1 MKINIRERCQKVSQ
15 CLKEAV
21 YLSRRDIAKVLGISK
36 SSVQRHLTSQF
47 RRQQYPESYFWETAE
62 GQNWLRLLVFGV
74 IYCFG
79 IKGGVGAGS
88 LSTFFHLLHLDQH
101 IGCSPSALRTMEIQ
115 VKAKIIDYEQEQSKA
130 CQRETPISICM
141 GADETFFG
149 LPILVAIELSS
160 GFIFSEVEC
169 ENRTYETWWNQ
180 IGSWFN
186 PKQWD
191 CRFMVSDGA
200 KALVKLALDGLNCPT
215 MPDVFHMLHDFS
227 KSMGGTIGLQ
237 QARLQK
243 DYMAL
248 TAKLSS
254 KSKSQ
259 RAGQAPEATSGETLA
274 ALLLAIEAQRLQ
286 LEHDHNDYRESIHAL
301 SQLIHPFHIETG
313 ESQMGIELQASLQPH
328 LSTLERL
335 SQTYSPTKSQA
346 ALERWKRQI
355 PCLSGGLHAWW
366 VWVIQSLGTQTND
379 PEIHNWVLNLLLPWV
394 YWHQQT
400 EKTRQP
406 QLKQNYEQAR
416 KSAHER
422 FLADD
427 YTKKTTSSE
436 QQPWIDWAVWMCSKF
451 QRTSSAVEGRN
462 GYLSGLH
469 HSGRGF
475 TEQTLKVLT
484 IIHNFDIKRD
494 DGTTAAQRLFEKP
507 FPNLFEWIVP
517 RMGEL
522 PRPRRTL
529 RIPKSKKLTP
539 SGVPL

>member
-15 CLKEAV
+15 CWKEAV
-21 YLSRRDIAKVLGISK
+21 YISCRDIAKVLGISK

-47 RRQQYPESYFWETAE
+47 RRQQYPESHFWETAE

-79 IKGGVGAGS
+79 IKGGIGADS
-88 LSTFFHLLHLDQH
+88 LSTFFHLLRLNQH
-101 IGCSPSALRTMEIQ
+101 IGCSPSALRTMEVQ
-115 VKAKIIDYEQEQSKA
+115 VKAKIIEYEQEQSKA
-130 CQRETPISICM
+130 CQSETPISICV
-141 GADETFFG
+141 GPDETFFG

-160 GFIFSEVEC
+160 GFIFSEVKC

-180 IGSWFN
+180 ISSWFN
-186 PKQWD
+186 PEQWE
-191 CRFMVSDGA
+191 CRYMVSDGA
-200 KALVKLALDGLNCPT
+200 RALVKLALDGLKCPT
-215 MPDVFHMLHDFS
+215 VPDVFHMLRDFS
-227 KSMGGTIGLQ
+227 KSIGGTIGLQ

-243 DYMAL
+243 EYLAL
-248 TAKLSS
+248 TTKSSS
-254 KSKSQ
+254 KSNSQ
-259 RAGQAPEATSGETLA
+259 
-274 ALLLAIEAQRLQ
+274 LLAIEAQRLQ
-286 LEHDHNDYRESIHAL
+286 LENDHNDYRKSIHAL
-301 SQLIHPFHIETG
+301 SLSIHPFHIETG
-313 ESQMGIELQASLQPH
+313 ESQMGMELQVSLQPH
-328 LSTLERL
+328 LSILERL

-346 ALERWKRQI
+346 ALERWRRQI

-366 VWVIQSLGTQTND
+366 VWVIQSLLAQTKD

-422 FLADD
+422 FLADEH
-427 YTKKTTSSE
+427 TKKLTSSE
-436 QQPWIDWAVWMCSKF
+436 QQPWIDWAIWMCTKF

-475 TEQTLKVLT
+475 TEQTLQVLT

-507 FPNLFEWIVP
+507 FPDLFEWIVP

-529 RIPKSKKLTP
+529 KTPKSKKPTP

>member
-1 MKINIRERCQKVSQ
+1 
-15 CLKEAV
+15 
-21 YLSRRDIAKVLGISK
+21 
-36 SSVQRHLTSQF
+36 
-47 RRQQYPESYFWETAE
+47 
-62 GQNWLRLLVFGV
+62 
-74 IYCFG
+74 
-79 IKGGVGAGS
+79 
-88 LSTFFHLLHLDQH
+88 
-101 IGCSPSALRTMEIQ
+101 MEVQ
-115 VKAKIIDYEQEQSKA
+115 VKAKIVEYEQEQSKA
-130 CQRETPISICM
+130 CQSETPVSICV

-180 IGSWFN
+180 ISNWFN
-186 PKQWD
+186 PEQWD

-215 MPDVFHMLHDFS
+215 VPDVFHMLRDFS
-227 KSMGGTIGLQ
+227 KSIGGTISLQ

-243 DYMAL
+243 EFMAL
-248 TAKLSS
+248 KAKSS
-254 KSKSQ
+254 SIANAQ
-259 RAGQAPEATSGETLA
+259 
-274 ALLLAIEAQRLQ
+274 LLVVEAQQLQ
-286 LEHDHNDYRESIHAL
+286 LENDHNDYRESIHAL
-301 SQLIHPFHIETG
+301 SQSIHPFNIETG
-313 ESQMGIELQASLQPH
+313 KSQMEMELQTSLQPH
-328 LSTLERL
+328 LSILERL

-346 ALERWKRQI
+346 ALDRWKRQI
-355 PCLSGGLHAWW
+355 PFLADGLHAWW
-366 VWVIQSLGTQTND
+366 IWVLQALATQTQD
-379 PEIHNWVLNLLLPWV
+379 PEIHHWVLNCLLPWV
-394 YWHQQT
+394 YWYEQT
-400 EKTRQP
+400 QKTRQP
-406 QLKQNYEQAR
+406 QLKQNYEKAA

-427 YTKKTTSSE
+427 CTKNLTNSE
-436 QQPWIDWAVWMCSKF
+436 QQIWIDWAIWMCTKF

-484 IIHNFDIKRD
+484 IIHNFDIKRN

-507 FPNLFEWIVP
+507 FPDLFEWIVP

-522 PRPRRTL
+522 PRPRRTFKT
-529 RIPKSKKLTP
+529 PKSKKPTP

>member
-1 MKINIRERCQKVSQ
+1 MKINILERCQKVSQ
-15 CLKEAV
+15 CLKESV

-47 RRQQYPESYFWETAE
+47 RRQQYPESHFWETAE

-79 IKGGVGAGS
+79 IKGGVGADS
-88 LSTFFHLLHLDQH
+88 LSTFFHLLRLNQH

-115 VKAKIIDYEQEQSKA
+115 VKAKIIEYEQEQSKSF
-130 CQRETPISICM
+130 QRETPISICV

-169 ENRTYETWWNQ
+169 ENRTYDTWWQQ

-186 PKQWD
+186 PQQWD

-200 KALVKLALDGLNCPT
+200 KALVKLALSGLHCPT
-215 MPDVFHMLHDFS
+215 VPDVFHMLRDFS
-227 KSMGGTIGLQ
+227 KSFGGTISLQ
-237 QARLQK
+237 KIRLQK
-243 DYMAL
+243 EYVAL
-248 TAKLSS
+248 NTRAAKVCSEV
-254 KSKSQ
+254 
-259 RAGQAPEATSGETLA
+259 ASGKTLA
-274 ALLLAIEAQRLQ
+274 ARLLVVEAQLLQ
-286 LEHDHNDYRESIHAL
+286 IENDHNDYRESLHAL
-301 SQLIHPFHIETG
+301 SQSIHPFDIETG

-328 LSTLERL
+328 LAILERL
-335 SQTYSPTKSQA
+335 SQTYSPVKSQA

-366 VWVIQSLGTQTND
+366 VWVLHALGSQTKD
-379 PEIHNWVLNLLLPWV
+379 PEIHNWVLNCLLPWV
-394 YWHQQT
+394 YWHQQAQ
-400 EKTRQP
+400 KTRQP
-406 QLKQNYEQAR
+406 QLKQNYEQAA

-422 FLADD
+422 FLGDD
-427 YTKKTTSSE
+427 CTNNLTCSE
-436 QQPWIDWAVWMCSKF
+436 QQQWIDWAIWMCTKF

-494 DGTTAAQRLFEKP
+494 DGTTAAQRLFEQP
-507 FPNLFEWIVP
+507 FPDLFEWVVP
-517 RMGEL
+517 RLGEL

-529 RIPKSKKLTP
+529 KTPKSRNPTP
-539 SGVPL
+539 SSVPL

>member
-15 CLKEAV
+15 CLKEAFH
-21 YLSRRDIAKVLGISK
+21 LSRRGMAKVLGISK

-47 RRQQYPESYFWETAE
+47 RRQQYPESYFWETVE
-62 GQNWLRLLVFGV
+62 GQVWLRLLVFGA

-79 IKGGVGAGS
+79 IKGGVGAES
-88 LSTFFHLLHLDQH
+88 LSTFFRMLRLEKH
-101 IGCSPSALRTMEIQ
+101 IGCSPSALRTIKIEL
-115 VKAKIIDYEQEQSKA
+115 KAKIIEYEQEQSQA
-130 CQRETPISICM
+130 CHRETPISICV

-149 LPILVAIELSS
+149 LPILVAMELSS

-180 IGSWFN
+180 ISSWFN
-186 PKQWD
+186 PEQWD

-200 KALVKLALDGLNCPT
+200 KALIKLALSGLECPT
-215 MPDVFHMLHDFS
+215 VPDLFHLLRDFS
-227 KSMGGTIGLQ
+227 KSIGGTISLQ

-243 DYMAL
+243 EYAGLTVKTSPNSQAQLLVAQKKLLQTEKDHQDY
-248 TAKLSS
+248 
-254 KSKSQ
+254 
-259 RAGQAPEATSGETLA
+259 QA
-274 ALLLAIEAQRLQ
+274 
-286 LEHDHNDYRESIHAL
+286 SIHGL

-313 ESQMGIELQASLQPH
+313 ESQMGMELPALLQPH
-328 LSTLERL
+328 LSVLERL

-346 ALERWKRQI
+346 ALERWKRQV
-355 PCLSGGLHAWW
+355 PCLCGVLVAWW
-366 VWVIQSLGTQTND
+366 QWTLQSLYAKTPEPETQT
-379 PEIHNWVLNLLLPWV
+379 WALNCLLPWV

-406 QLKQNYEQAR
+406 KLKQDYEKAA
-416 KSAHER
+416 KSARER

-427 YTKKTTSSE
+427 YTKNLTSSE
-436 QQPWIDWAVWMCSKF
+436 QQEWIDWAIWMCTKF

-484 IIHNFDIKRD
+484 IIHNFDIKRE

-507 FPNLFEWIVP
+507 FPDLFEWVVP

-522 PRPRRTL
+522 PRPRRTFKT
-529 RIPKSKKLTP
+529 PKSRKPTP
-539 SGVPL
+539 SSVPL

>member
-15 CLKEAV
+15 CLKEVV

-47 RRQQYPESYFWETAE
+47 RRQQYPESHFWETAE

-101 IGCSPSALRTMEIQ
+101 IGCSPSTLRTMEIQ

-130 CQRETPISICM
+130 SQRETPISICV

-186 PKQWD
+186 PEQWK

-200 KALVKLALDGLNCPT
+200 KALVKLALDGLNCPAV
-215 MPDVFHMLHDFS
+215 PDVFHMLRDFS
-227 KSMGGTIGLQ
+227 KSMGGTISLQ

-243 DYMAL
+243 EYMAL
-248 TAKLSS
+248 TAKSS
-254 KSKSQ
+254 SNSKAQ
-259 RAGQAPEATSGETLA
+259 
-274 ALLLAIEAQRLQ
+274 LLAVEAQQLQ
-286 LEHDHNDYRESIHAL
+286 LEHDHNDYRKSIYAL
-301 SQLIHPFHIETG
+301 SQSIHPFHIETG
-313 ESQMGIELQASLQPH
+313 ESQMGIELPAQLQPY
-328 LSTLERL
+328 LSILERL
-335 SQTYSPTKSQA
+335 SQTYSPNKSQA

-366 VWVIQSLGTQTND
+366 VWVIQSLGTQTQD
-379 PEIHNWVLNLLLPWV
+379 PEIHNWGLNCLLPWV

-400 EKTRQP
+400 QKTRKP
-406 QLKQNYEQAR
+406 QLKENYKLAV
-416 KSAHER
+416 KLAHEH
-422 FLADD
+422 FLADNF
-427 YTKKTTSSE
+427 TKSLTSSE
-436 QQPWIDWAVWMCSKF
+436 QQQWIDWAVWMCTKF

-462 GYLSGLH
+462 GHLSGLH

-507 FPNLFEWIVP
+507 FPDLFEWIVP
-517 RMGEL
+517 QMGAL
-522 PRPRRTL
+522 PQPRRTL
-529 RIPKSKKLTP
+529 KTPKSKKPTP
-539 SGVPL
+539 SSVPL

>member
-15 CLKEAV
+15 CFKKAV
-21 YLSRRDIAKVLGISK
+21 HLSRRDIAQVLGISK

-47 RRQQYPESYFWETAE
+47 RRQQYPESHFWETAE
-62 GQNWLRLLVFGV
+62 GQEWLRLLVFGV

-79 IKGGVGAGS
+79 IKGGIGAGS
-88 LSTFFHLLHLDQH
+88 LSIFFHLLHLEQH
-101 IGCSPSALRTMEIQ
+101 IGCSPNALRTMEVQ
-115 VKAKIIDYEQEQSKA
+115 LKTKIIDYEQEQSKVCHGSA
-130 CQRETPISICM
+130 PISICL

-160 GFIFSEVEC
+160 GFIFSEIEC

-180 IGSWFN
+180 VGSWFN
-186 PKQWD
+186 TEQWN

-200 KALVKLALDGLNCPT
+200 KALIKLALSGLECPT
-215 MPDVFHMLHDFS
+215 VPDVFHLLRDFS
-227 KSMGGTIGLQ
+227 KSIGGTISLQ

-243 DYMAL
+243 EYADLIVKTSPDSQAQLLIVKAKQLQIEQEHQDY
-248 TAKLSS
+248 
-254 KSKSQ
+254 
-259 RAGQAPEATSGETLA
+259 QA
-274 ALLLAIEAQRLQ
+274 
-286 LEHDHNDYRESIHAL
+286 SIHAL
-301 SQLIHPFHIETG
+301 SQSIHPFHIETG
-313 ESQMGIELQASLQPH
+313 ESHMGMELQSNLQPH
-328 LSTLERL
+328 LSVLERL
-335 SQTYSPTKSQA
+335 GQTYSPTKSQA

-355 PCLSGGLHAWW
+355 PCLSGVLHAWW
-366 VWVIQSLGTQTND
+366 QWTLQALYTKTQD
-379 PEIHNWVLNLLLPWV
+379 PEIHNWVLNCLLPWV

-406 QLKQNYEQAR
+406 KLKQSYEKAA
-416 KSAHER
+416 KSAREK

-427 YTKKTTSSE
+427 YTKNSISSE
-436 QQPWIDWAVWMCSKF
+436 QQQWVDWAIWMCAKF

-475 TEQTLKVLT
+475 TEQTLKALT

-494 DGTTAAQRLFEKP
+494 DGTTAAQRLFEQP
-507 FPNLFEWIVP
+507 FPDLFEWVVP

-529 RIPKSKKLTP
+529 KTTKSKKPTP
-539 SGVPL
+539 

>member
-1 MKINIRERCQKVSQ
+1 MSDYRNLDLRRSRFTMKINIRERGQKVSQ
-15 CLKEAV
+15 CWKETV
-21 YLSRRDIAKVLGISK
+21 NLGRRGMAKLLGISK

-47 RRQQYPESYFWETAE
+47 RRQQYPESYFWETPE

-88 LSTFFHLLHLDQH
+88 LSTFFHLLHLERH
-101 IGCSPSALRTMEIQ
+101 IGCSPSALRAMEVQ
-115 VKAKIIDYEQEQSKA
+115 VKATIIDYEQEQSKA
-130 CQRETPISICM
+130 CQSEAPISICV
-141 GADETFFG
+141 GGDETFFG

-180 IGSWFN
+180 ISNWFN
-186 PKQWD
+186 PEQWD

-200 KALVKLALDGLNCPT
+200 RALVKLALDGLKCPT
-215 MPDVFHMLHDFS
+215 VPDVFHMLRDFS
-227 KSMGGTIGLQ
+227 KSIGSTIGLQ
-237 QARLQK
+237 KARLQK
-243 DYMAL
+243 EYTAL
-248 TAKLSS
+248 NTKSS
-254 KSKSQ
+254 YKSKAQ
-259 RAGQAPEATSGETLA
+259 LLVVETQL
-274 ALLLAIEAQRLQ
+274 LQ
-286 LEHDHNDYRESIHAL
+286 LENDHNDYRESIHAL
-301 SQLIHPFHIETG
+301 SQSIHPFHIKTG
-313 ESQMGIELQASLQPH
+313 ESQMGVELQASLQPH
-328 LSTLERL
+328 LSILERL
-335 SQTYSPTKSQA
+335 SQTYSPTKSEA

-366 VWVIQSLGTQTND
+366 IWVIQALGTQTQD
-379 PEIHNWVLNLLLPWV
+379 PEIHNWVLNYLLPWV
-394 YWHQQT
+394 YWHQQAL
-400 EKTRQP
+400 KTRQP
-406 QLKQNYEQAR
+406 QLKQKYEQAATL
-416 KSAHER
+416 AHER
-422 FLADD
+422 FLTDD
-427 YTKKTTSSE
+427 YTKDLTSSE
-436 QQPWIDWAVWMCSKF
+436 QQQWIDWAIWMCTKF

-484 IIHNFDIKRD
+484 IIHNFDTKRD

-507 FPNLFEWIVP
+507 FPDLFEWIVP

-529 RIPKSKKLTP
+529 KTPKSKKPTP